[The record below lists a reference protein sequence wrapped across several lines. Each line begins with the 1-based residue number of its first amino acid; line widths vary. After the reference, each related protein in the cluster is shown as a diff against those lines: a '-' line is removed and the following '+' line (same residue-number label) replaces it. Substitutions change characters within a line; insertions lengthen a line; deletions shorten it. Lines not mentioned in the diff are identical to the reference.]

1 MYNKTSVFLALN
13 RVQDLGKVFRVQS
26 TRDKSGRRH
35 VVKCDTLGTSAAR
48 HGALQPRKARR
59 RGSVR
64 LQKAVDWRVHVVIS
78 VAALQAQDE

>member
-1 MYNKTSVFLALN
+1 MTRPPLN

-26 TRDKSGRRH
+26 TRDKSGRGQA
-35 VVKCDTLGTSAAR
+35 VKCDTLGTSAAR
-48 HGALQPRKARR
+48 HGALQPRRAALPHTRR